1 MPGIQ
6 GSTVAHVPTVEQ
18 AAAALRRI
26 QEKCGAKAAGLES
39 LSKLLADPLFQQ
51 LLNLENALE
60 KVKNEIRTNPTE
72 FPDYT
77 LDSSGRLI
85 DLNPE
90 QTESDSEDDSTD
102 HDIHDDGTFSTLIFL
117 LTPSVE
123 WLNEFIDKMA
133 NGREV
138 EHITLEK
145 QQDSSLGFSVVGLES
160 DNRGELGIFVQDI
173 QPGTVADVDGRLKES
188 DQILVINGKPLGLNV
203 SHTEAIAALQAVKD
217 VVQLVVARGPI
228 PRQITTISRTP
239 SSASSF
245 QLKPTEKRWAHRE
258 TIELRKIDGKGFGFG
273 IVGGKA
279 TGVLIKT
286 ILPGGPA
293 ELDGRL
299 QSGDTILFINGT
311 DLNGMGSEQ
320 AASILQS
327 TGGEVELEIARGELP
342 HFDQVGQDPAQEE
355 VYEVELSKDES
366 GIGIHIAGYVDG
378 NAGGIHV
385 KAITP
390 DSPASRDGRIRE
402 GDQIIAVNGLKLD
415 GPNVGSEEAVMALQN
430 TGDTVH
436 LTLSRRQKQK
446 TPQVTNEEL
455 DRLREFWAK
464 TMSGVGD
471 FDIIIAQVRKEHPSE
486 PLGFDVEGIIDEL
499 GRTQHII
506 RKVAMGGPVAQSGH
520 VRPGDRLLEAN
531 GQALLHM
538 DQGETIS
545 CLKGLPQDVLFVLAR
560 ETEDKNDTTPAPQPP
575 PPQLVVQSAN
585 QKLVPET
592 EDSDNDSDISL
603 EKLEPD
609 VEEIKKQETASLTQS
624 VINRELHQIEKD
636 ISIEPEEA
644 IASSSSSDES
654 DDERIVKLK
663 SQLHWIDLEK
673 GSNGLGFS
681 ILDTN
686 GEHGHHVKIRGLVK
700 SGVAEQ
706 QGELKAEDLLIF
718 VNEFHFDMERF
729 TLQDCVAMLK
739 SLPPGP
745 VKLGVMRPFNDEEPA
760 SMADDI
766 MAEIKSK
773 NGEVDQSNQSFKASR
788 KFAEQ
793 IAPIIQTPR
802 QLVSCAGVFIYSRSG
817 VTNQTNIIHLFCT
830 THIKAICSITELV
843 RF

>member
-1 MPGIQ
+1 
-6 GSTVAHVPTVEQ
+6 
-18 AAAALRRI
+18 
-26 QEKCGAKAAGLES
+26 
-39 LSKLLADPLFQQ
+39 
-51 LLNLENALE
+51 
-60 KVKNEIRTNPTE
+60 
-72 FPDYT
+72 
-77 LDSSGRLI
+77 
-85 DLNPE
+85 
-90 QTESDSEDDSTD
+90 
-102 HDIHDDGTFSTLIFL
+102 
-117 LTPSVE
+117 
-123 WLNEFIDKMA
+123 MA

-258 TIELRKIDGKGFGFG
+258 TIQLRKIDGKGFGFG

-342 HFDQVGQDPAQEE
+342 HFDQVGGETQQDE

-390 DSPASRDGRIRE
+390 DSPASRDGRIQE

-446 TPQVTNEEL
+446 TPKISKEEL
-455 DRLREFWAK
+455 DRLSEFWAK

-471 FDIIIAQVRKEHPSE
+471 FDIIIAQVKKEHPSE

-506 RKVAMGGPVAQSGH
+506 RKVAMGGPVAQSGQ

-538 DQGETIS
+538 DQTETIV
-545 CLKGLPQDVLFVLAR
+545 CLKGLPQEVLFVLAR
-560 ETEDKNDTTPAPQPP
+560 EKEEEKEEIEPTPP
-575 PPQLVVQSAN
+575 PPTAPQIVLSPN

-592 EDSDNDSDISL
+592 EDSDNDSETSS
-603 EKLEPD
+603 EKIVEPESED
-609 VEEIKKQETASLTQS
+609 IKKQETASLTQS
-624 VINRELHQIEKD
+624 VINRELNQIEKN
-636 ISIEPEEA
+636 INIEPELS
-644 IASSSSSDES
+644 ASSES
-654 DDERIVKLK
+654 EDDEEIAKLK
-663 SQLHWIDLEK
+663 AQLHWIDLEK
-673 GSNGLGFS
+673 GPNGLGFS
-681 ILDTN
+681 ILDAN

-700 SGVAEQ
+700 GGVAEE
-706 QGELKAEDLLIF
+706 QGELKSEDLLIF
-718 VNEFHFDMERF
+718 VNEFHFDMARF
-729 TLQDCVAMLK
+729 SLQDCVAMLK

-745 VKLGVMRPFNDEEPA
+745 VKLGIMRPPA
-760 SMADDI
+760 A
-766 MAEIKSK
+766 
-773 NGEVDQSNQSFKASR
+773 V
-788 KFAEQ
+788 
-793 IAPIIQTPR
+793 
-802 QLVSCAGVFIYSRSG
+802 
-817 VTNQTNIIHLFCT
+817 
-830 THIKAICSITELV
+830 ELV
-843 RF
+843 MVFMCCFFFSSYFSCFLLTLYFKRTS